1 MNIFIMKFKRLLF
14 AVLAVSAL
22 ISCSKEAGDSNPDVD
37 VNEEVTSVTITLAV
51 GDTKAPT
58 FLDNSSTALEKKIY
72 NAVAVAFDKRGLL
85 EATAEADYFKD
96 EGKDPADLELIFEE
110 ITTGAHEFY
119 VIANA
124 PTSLLARK
132 NELFPKGMSVTDFK
146 KEIFY
151 INEVNDVI
159 YEKDNVTNDDVAKT
173 SRGFLMSSEE
183 GRSIVLTADGPNNLT
198 VRLVRAVAKV
208 SVAYDPEEE
217 YGGTLKDVKFKV
229 VNNPSQAF
237 VFPTITNG
245 QVYTP
250 LFNSTFYEENYLGA
264 AHDYQDV
271 ILNNE
276 GTYTYCMENANMSEL
291 QGNSTMVYIKAV
303 FEPTELWDAAGDPMQ
318 PTESTFWRI
327 RNENTGIWETGY
339 YGEEPTTSEIGKEV
353 IKFEDGICYYHDG

>member
-1 MNIFIMKFKRLLF
+1 MKFKRLLF

-208 SVAYDPEEE
+208 SVAYDPE
-217 YGGTLKDVKFKV
+217 
-229 VNNPSQAF
+229 
-237 VFPTITNG
+237 
-245 QVYTP
+245 
-250 LFNSTFYEENYLGA
+250 
-264 AHDYQDV
+264 
-271 ILNNE
+271 
-276 GTYTYCMENANMSEL
+276 
-291 QGNSTMVYIKAV
+291 
-303 FEPTELWDAAGDPMQ
+303 
-318 PTESTFWRI
+318 
-327 RNENTGIWETGY
+327 
-339 YGEEPTTSEIGKEV
+339 
-353 IKFEDGICYYHDG
+353 

>member
-1 MNIFIMKFKRLLF
+1 
-14 AVLAVSAL
+14 
-22 ISCSKEAGDSNPDVD
+22 
-37 VNEEVTSVTITLAV
+37 
-51 GDTKAPT
+51 
-58 FLDNSSTALEKKIY
+58 
-72 NAVAVAFDKRGLL
+72 
-85 EATAEADYFKD
+85 
-96 EGKDPADLELIFEE
+96 
-110 ITTGAHEFY
+110 
-119 VIANA
+119 
-124 PTSLLARK
+124 
-132 NELFPKGMSVTDFK
+132 
-146 KEIFY
+146 
-151 INEVNDVI
+151 
-159 YEKDNVTNDDVAKT
+159 
-173 SRGFLMSSEE
+173 
-183 GRSIVLTADGPNNLT
+183 
-198 VRLVRAVAKV
+198 
-208 SVAYDPEEE
+208 
-217 YGGTLKDVKFKV
+217 VKFKV

-353 IKFEDGICYYHDG
+353 IKFEDGICYYHAWLKNEASGLYMVKRNTYVKLTITAVYGSGEPGEGGGIDPEKPIEETTDAYIKVRVLDWEDDEQSTTL